1 MVLKCWQG
9 TFNLPLIM
17 YSREKHSIILISVS
31 ERVVICGN
39 LKEIADSIALTVSD
53 YVVIM
58 AMGITMTWL

>member
-1 MVLKCWQG
+1 
-9 TFNLPLIM
+9 M